1 MSSSLV
7 CVQDYE
13 EQATKI
19 LPRNALDYYRS
30 GATQE
35 ITLQENKDA
44 IKRFVIFIC
53 FHVLCIWRH
62 LVIIQ
67 YLQLLEA
74 YHTSQ

>member
-30 GATQE
+30 GATRE

-53 FHVLCIWRH
+53 FHVLCI
-62 LVIIQ
+62 
-67 YLQLLEA
+67 
-74 YHTSQ
+74 

>member
-30 GATQE
+30 GATRE

-44 IKRFVIFIC
+44 IKRFVIFTGLSLL
-53 FHVLCIWRH
+53 HIWGH
-62 LVIIQ
+62 LVIIK
-67 YLQLLEA
+67 YLYTLKA

>member
-53 FHVLCIWRH
+53 FHVLCI
-62 LVIIQ
+62 
-67 YLQLLEA
+67 
-74 YHTSQ
+74 